1 MQVSERTS
9 RIQDEFN
16 QKEAGNLALTT
27 NVSLTESKLIIAL
40 KKQLVEA
47 KVLLEREHMVKM
59 RLIEGARDL
68 KRQLVE
74 ALKQNKHAAKN
85 APFKQKKQ
93 RHGSIDGSD
102 SDSVDLSQKLSVQ
115 AATGV
120 PLEEDRSPLINVRMK
135 VSSAT

>member
-74 ALKQNKHAAKN
+74 ALKQNKLAAKN
-85 APFKQKKQ
+85 APFKQKK
-93 RHGSIDGSD
+93 RLGSADGSD
-102 SDSVDLSQKLSVQ
+102 SGSVDLSQKLSVQ

-120 PLEEDRSPLINVRMK
+120 PLEEDRSPLINV
-135 VSSAT
+135 